1 MGGKGGLCITIRM
14 ERSGKLGTDKSE
26 DEAEEHDFSSKQS
39 LFKRTASNQIGDA
52 QSSDPDNHH
61 NFHHC
66 VSKKGT
72 P

>member
-1 MGGKGGLCITIRM
+1 MAGEGGFSFTIRM
-14 ERSGKLGTDKSE
+14 ERSGKLGSDKTK
-26 DEAEEHDFSSKQS
+26 DEANKYDFSSKQS

-52 QSSDPDNHH
+52 QSSDPNNHH